1 MTAQSLPVLDLKD
14 FIEGQ
19 ADSHSK
25 QRSKK
30 QSAKRSEAFVEALGA
45 ALSELGFFA
54 LVNHGVEQR
63 MIDAAYGA
71 AEAFF
76 ALPEAVKLQYEIAN
90 LKGQRGF
97 TQFGKEHAKGS
108 PAPDLKEFWHLGRSH
123 PTAHPVSYPD
133 NIWPREVPQF
143 QPVMATL
150 FQQLE
155 TCAHH
160 LMQACA
166 QYLQQPQSFFT
177 EQVAEGQT
185 ILRVIHYPPILEN
198 QVLENQAPASL
209 RAAPHEDINLIT
221 LLCEA
226 TTPGLE
232 LLKPDGEWL
241 PIHTDPG
248 VIIVD
253 TGDMLQSLSN
263 GLLRST
269 THRVINQSVNQKI
282 EQARSGR
289 RFSMPFFVHPRPE
302 FDLTPL
308 PSCVARTSG
317 NLQFPAQ
324 TAAQYLDQRLKEIGL
339 A

>member
-1 MTAQSLPVLDLKD
+1 MTAQTIPVLDLQD
-14 FIEGQ
+14 FIGSSGNSSGSD
-19 ADSHSK
+19 ASD
-25 QRSKK
+25 
-30 QSAKRSEAFVEALGA
+30 AFVQAFGK

-63 MIDAAYGA
+63 IIDAAYSA

-76 ALPEAVKLQYEIAN
+76 ALPEATKIQYEIAE

-97 TQFGKEHAKGS
+97 TRFGKEHAKDS
-108 PAPDLKEFWHLGRSH
+108 AAPDLKEFWHVGRVAIAAMNSSA
-123 PTAHPVSYPD
+123 PSADATSADTDSWPSSGPS

-143 QPVMATL
+143 QPVMSTL

-155 TCAHH
+155 TCADH
-160 LMQACA
+160 LMEACA
-166 QYLQQPQSFFT
+166 QYLQQPPSFFAQ
-177 EQVAEGQT
+177 QVAEGST
-185 ILRVIHYPPILEN
+185 ILRIIHYPPLATEVMPN
-198 QVLENQAPASL
+198 SL

-232 LLKPDGEWL
+232 LLQRDGTWL
-241 PIHTDPG
+241 PIQTAPG
-248 VIIVD
+248 QIIVD

-263 GLLRST
+263 GLLKST
-269 THRVINQSVNQKI
+269 THRVVNPNSS
-282 EQARSGR
+282 RDR

-308 PSCVARTSG
+308 PTCVERTQG
-317 NLQFPAQ
+317 VPNFPAQ
-324 TAAQYLDQRLKEIGL
+324 TAQQYLHQRLKEIGL
-339 A
+339 MA